1 MGIFRK
7 IDELDKTV
15 DMLVEG
21 AVSTAVNKAV
31 DFALTKDYESKLYY
45 NGRTVGTISYT
56 TSDPE
61 FTLQKINN
69 YLNTG
74 CHYTEIE
81 PIIGLYYGLDSA
93 NIGASK
99 QIVKLDESELRLAVI
114 SAKQEIERQKKE
126 IELNESEF
134 VLTTEK
140 VDENNS
146 LAVASEYW
154 DNIHLG
160 DSIEIVKMK
169 TKEFCILSKDLG
181 IYKITTATDKFDIRT
196 FTIID
201 GKVECLSAIK
211 YFDSDPC
218 GESAT
223 DWMKDMLPYVRN
235 TLFNGTK
242 LKKLVKYKDDTISRA
257 PESFEKVIKDNT
269 LQFGYV
275 VSECMPSPS
284 FMLLYDEV
292 YSDNLVGKA
301 TIASYKAITV
311 MRAMQNKASD
321 HIQAILDHAGYPNMI
336 QAVLVNNSL
345 PEDLSPDYE
354 KSNSFP
360 VVVDVDEIKTKKI
373 NVVSTRLYE
382 ENEEKYVRHSPSRL
396 ARAIA
401 YWYKKQLKQK
411 K

>member
-56 TSDPE
+56 TADPE

-140 VDENNS
+140 VDENNR

-160 DSIEIVKMK
+160 DSVEIVKMK
-169 TKEFCILSKDLG
+169 TKDFSILSKDLG

-218 GESAT
+218 SESAT

-242 LKKLVKYKDDTISRA
+242 LKKLVKYKDDTISRT
-257 PESFEKVIKDNT
+257 PESFSKVIKDNT

-275 VSECMPSPS
+275 VSERVPSPS

-321 HIQAILDHAGYPNMI
+321 HIAALKSTDRIGDDIQECYNILNVYP
-336 QAVLVNNSL
+336 SC
-345 PEDLSPDYE
+345 S
-354 KSNSFP
+354 
-360 VVVDVDEIKTKKI
+360 DEELI
-373 NVVSTRLYE
+373 E
-382 ENEEKYVRHSPSRL
+382 AYVRKLREYDVSGLDISSEDEEVITYFDAMRSR
-396 ARAIA
+396 AKEA
-401 YWYKKQLKQK
+401 YRKIKAEKASYNLCIDD
-411 K
+411 